1 MVAERNKYLYFF
13 LLWITYRQIDLWKQ
27 QREKEFGS
35 EIEEERIQN
44 EITKKEMKV
53 KELSK
58 KKYAIQ
64 KLLCSIDL
72 LYSKRLANLEKQ
84 GYRSSHP
91 TSAIEKGLL
100 QTAAKEIAEYKEVI
114 ISEKK
119 KKNFVYYLL

>member
-1 MVAERNKYLYFF
+1 M
-13 LLWITYRQIDLWKQ
+13 WKQ

-44 EITKKEMKV
+44 EITKKEMKI

-58 KKYAIQ
+58 KKYAFQ

-84 GYRSSHP
+84 GYRPSHP